1 MPAKSSPSP
10 TSTPSGGNETI
21 ERSWR
26 DAFVDACAILA
37 IAVVGITELL
47 SRFEALTRTGIVIA
61 WGIVAFVLGG
71 WFLRKGT
78 RPALIA
84 RAQIPELSR
93 EDKFYVAFI
102 AFICLVCLYLAIAS
116 PPNAPDAG
124 SYHVPRVLR
133 WIQEARASFYP
144 THIARQLWIGPG
156 WEYFATHLQLGAGM
170 FPVTNLVQ
178 WMALAATPVVVS
190 LIARELGAARR
201 GQLLSALFTISIPM
215 GIVQASGSQVDLFV
229 GFWVA
234 VSIATLLRIRRVGM
248 ENSGIGSALVLGG
261 AVGMATLSKA
271 TSALFLLPF
280 VLWIGLALAKRRP
293 GRFVSLGAVA
303 VVIALAM
310 NVPHMLRNQSIYGSP
325 LGVRG
330 SSDVTNELFTP
341 AAIASNVVRNAALHL
356 GTPWASANKVL
367 TNGIIA
373 LHNLAGIDPSDA
385 RTTFQRW
392 GFSVPENW
400 DDEGMGSNQLH
411 FLLIIAVTAWLT
423 FRKRSSQAT
432 RYLWC
437 VLGGALLFSIFL
449 KWQPWHSRL
458 HLPLFIIAG
467 AAIGA
472 SLESVVTSRRLR
484 WIAIALALTAMHP
497 AFRNNMRPL
506 LVRRPMFTIPYEER
520 LFTDPRGPSNAWG
533 VYGRAGDF
541 LAARGCDKVGI
552 IIDPMGWEYP
562 LWKIMERRTGRTPEI
577 RHVAV
582 TNPSRLAASERERNF
597 APCAIMTIHYFVP
610 KAREEL
616 VMSQFFPDGRPQ
628 VPGAYTPAWNKEF
641 ITIYLPATG
650 K

>member
-10 TSTPSGGNETI
+10 TTAASGGNNTRI
-21 ERSWR
+21 PGWR
-26 DAFVDACAILA
+26 DAFIDASAILA
-37 IAVVGITELL
+37 IAVVSITEGL
-47 SRFEALTRTGIVIA
+47 SGFEALTRTGILSA
-61 WGIVAFVLGG
+61 WGIVALALAG
-71 WFLRKGT
+71 WFLRTGS
-78 RPALIA
+78 RPALVA
-84 RAQIPELSR
+84 RARIPELGR
-93 EDKFYVAFI
+93 EDKYYVAFV

-133 WIQEARASFYP
+133 WIQEARAAFYP

-156 WEYFATHLQLGAGM
+156 WEYFAVHLQLLAGT

-178 WMALAATPVVVS
+178 WTAMIATPAVVS
-190 LIARELGAARR
+190 VIARELGAARR
-201 GQLLSALFTISIPM
+201 GQLLAALFTISIPM
-215 GIVQASGSQVDLFV
+215 GVVQASGSQVDLFV

-234 VSIATLLRIRRVGM
+234 ASIALLLRIRRAGI
-248 ENSGIGSALVLGG
+248 ENSGIYEAILLGG

-280 VLWIGLALAKRRP
+280 VLWIGFGLAKRRP
-293 GRFVSLGAVA
+293 IRFASLAA
-303 VVIALAM
+303 IAIVIALTM
-310 NVPHMLRNQSIYGSP
+310 NVPHMLRNKAIYGSP

-356 GTPWASANKVL
+356 GTPWASVNKVL
-367 TNGIIA
+367 TDGIIE
-373 LHNLAGIDPSDA
+373 LHGLAGIDPSDA

-411 FLLIIAVTAWLT
+411 FLLIIAVTAVLT
-423 FRKRSSQAT
+423 VTKSSSQAS

-437 VLGGALLFSIFL
+437 VLAGALLFSIFL

-467 AAIGA
+467 AAIAA
-472 SLESVVTSRRLR
+472 SLESVLSSRRLR
-484 WIAIALALTAMHP
+484 WIAVALALTALSP
-497 AFRNNMRPL
+497 AFRNTMRPL
-506 LVRRPMFTIPYEER
+506 VVRRPMFTTPYEER
-520 LFTDPRGPSNAWG
+520 LFTDPRGPSNAWK
-533 VYGRAGDF
+533 VYGSAADF
-541 LAARGCDKVGI
+541 LAARGCNKVGI

-562 LWKIMERRTGRTPEI
+562 LWKIMERRTGRSPEI

-582 TNPSRLAASERERNF
+582 TNLSRLALSDEERNF

-610 KAREEL
+610 KAKEEY

-628 VPGAYTPAWNKEF
+628 VLPGYTAAWKQEF
-641 ITIYLPATG
+641 ITIYLPATA